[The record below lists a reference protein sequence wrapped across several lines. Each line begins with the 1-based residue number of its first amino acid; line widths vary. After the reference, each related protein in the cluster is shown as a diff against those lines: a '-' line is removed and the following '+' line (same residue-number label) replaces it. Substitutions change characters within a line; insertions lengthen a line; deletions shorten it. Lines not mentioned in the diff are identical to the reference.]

1 MATIATMTGAERLL
15 AACRRQPVD
24 STPVWFMR
32 QAGRCFPEYRELR
45 KKYDILTMTKTP
57 ELAAEIAL
65 MPVEQLGVDAAVMFA
80 DIMLPLDGMGV
91 PFYIEPEIGP
101 IIPSPVRTDADVD
114 ALRVIEA
121 EEATPYVFEMVRIL
135 GRELGQRAALVG
147 FSGSPFVIA
156 CYMIEGKPSR
166 DYARARALMLG
177 SPDLWHRLMGKL
189 TEVIVRY
196 LRAQVEA
203 GIQVAQLFDSWVGVL
218 SPQQYEEFALPY
230 SRRIFAEMAA
240 IGLPTIHFGTAAA
253 SLLELMASAGGDLV
267 GVDWRVPLDD
277 AWARIGYDRGI
288 QGNLD
293 PAMLLAPFEVIRE
306 GARDVLRRASG
317 RPGHIFNLGH
327 GVLPDTDPD
336 DLARLVELVHEES
349 GRAA

>member
-45 KKYDILTMTKTP
+45 EKYDILAMTKTP

-101 IIPSPVRTDADVD
+101 IIPSPVRTDAEVD

-135 GRELGQRAALVG
+135 KRELGQRAALVG

-156 CYMIEGKPSR
+156 CYMIEGRPSR

-240 IGLPTIHFGTAAA
+240 TGVPTIHFGTAAA

-293 PAMLLAPFEVIRE
+293 PAILLAPFEVIRE
-306 GARDVLRRASG
+306 GAKDVLRRASG

-336 DLARLVELVHEES
+336 DLARLVDLVHEES